1 MSDEKTENRNPSNLT
16 AIRIEGLGGAAWN
29 RYLATLSPRERTL
42 TVKRMRGLNQFAGH
56 ALRWPKPSSFPRYIH
71 SGPST
76 QAAE

>member
-16 AIRIEGLGGAAWN
+16 AIRIDDSALPV
-29 RYLATLSPRERTL
+29 RCQLSPRERTL